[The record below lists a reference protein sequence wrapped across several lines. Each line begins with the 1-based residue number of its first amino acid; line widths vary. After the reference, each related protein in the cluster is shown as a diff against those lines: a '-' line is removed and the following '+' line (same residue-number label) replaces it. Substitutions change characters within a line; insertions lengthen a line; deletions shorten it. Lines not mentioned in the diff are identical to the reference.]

1 MDNQKKG
8 RIAAAVAAVSPLS
21 AFAALPEGATTAF
34 TTLQTDALDLLDL
47 AWPVV
52 IAVTVGFIILKM
64 FKKAAG
70 KV

>member
-1 MDNQKKG
+1 MVKLSKG
-8 RIAAAVAAVSPLS
+8 RAAAGVAALSPLS
-21 AFAALPEGATTAF
+21 ALAALPTGAETAF
-34 TTLQTDALDLLDL
+34 TTLQTDALSLIDL
-47 AWPVV
+47 AWPAV

>member
-1 MDNQKKG
+1 MVKLSKG
-8 RIAAAVAAVSPLS
+8 RAAATVAALSPLS
-21 AFAALPEGATTAF
+21 AMAALPEGAATAF